1 MNFVLDGVFVLARKP
16 VVSVIIPTLNESA
29 FIEKCVSSFGRQ
41 SAARETFEIIVSDS
55 SSNDNTAEIARKFAD
70 KVVVCER
77 KSATHGRNE
86 GARIAGGKFLVF
98 VDADTVVGKHFI
110 EGVVGAMEN
119 GIAATGPIFA
129 LEKDSLRMRLFLQY
143 WSFQSLVSTAIGFP
157 IFPGFN
163 FAVRRNVFEKAGGF
177 QEKRTGED
185 IDLSLRLA
193 RLGKIVFSENMV
205 VFTSTRRLREQGI
218 LRYAFNGFTYIFFG
232 KSVPWHEYRKD
243 FVVQGERR

>member
-1 MNFVLDGVFVLARKP
+1 MARKP
-16 VVSVIIPTLNESA
+16 VVSVIIPTLNEA
-29 FIEKCVSSFGRQ
+29 KFIERCISSFQTQ
-41 SAARETFEIIVSDS
+41 SVPRHDFEIIVSDS
-55 SSNDNTAEIARKFAD
+55 SSNDNTAEIARKIAD
-70 KVVVCER
+70 RVVVCER
-77 KSATHGRNE
+77 MSATHGRNE
-86 GARIAGGKFLVF
+86 GAKLASGKFLVF

-110 EGVVGAMEN
+110 EGVVWALEK

-193 RLGKIVFSENMV
+193 RLGKTVFSENMV
-205 VFTSTRRLREQGI
+205 VFTSTRRLKEQGI
-218 LRYAFNGFTYIFFG
+218 IKYAFNGFTYIFFG

-243 FVVQGERR
+243 FVPRGERR